1 MLLVVKL
8 GMLRGMLLRVLLIY
22 TMLVLRAW
30 YQS

>member
-8 GMLRGMLLRVLLIY
+8 GMLHGMLLRVLLIY